1 MIKTPIIVYR
11 ISFLL
16 LLISICFLS
25 NTGCS
30 KNSEFDSVPGLLYDL
45 RIEIVDES
53 ESDLLDSLPLMD
65 SEGAAPVAYMIDS
78 AEYALAIDADI
89 DSTKLFLKPL
99 MLQNDMEFNRLILRT
114 TTAPGRK
121 SYRPSE
127 LTYLLTSEA
136 IFGDRKEHRI
146 VSVWE
151 GEWYRKKCA
160 YIEFDGKRISSS
172 GTGESGSSLFT
183 IVLERE

>member
-30 KNSEFDSVPGLLYDL
+30 KNSDFNSVPGLLYDL

-53 ESDLLDSLPLMD
+53 ERDLLDSLPLMD
-65 SEGAAPVAYMIDS
+65 SEGSAPVAY
-78 AEYALAIDADI
+78 LI
-89 DSTKLFLKPL
+89 DSTEYVLSIDGGDSTLYGTPLLLEKNVDLNKLVIET
-99 MLQNDMEFNRLILRT
+99 MS
-114 TTAPGRK
+114 APGRE

-146 VSVWE
+146 VSVWQ

-172 GTGESGSSLFT
+172 GTDESGSSLFR
-183 IVLERE
+183 IVLGEE